1 MNKTTTADFFDQP
14 KEKSKIKVYIVT
26 EFFKT
31 YFSIIN
37 RRGFS
42 EEIYYI
48 DLFSGPGIYKD
59 GTRSTPMVL
68 MDIVESFKDDD
79 IRNKLVML
87 FNDENS
93 EYYNTLNQQVVQ
105 HPVYPK
111 LKHKPIVLNKKAS
124 EVDLTTYYSNQ
135 KPKFSFIDPW
145 GYIDVSAEQISKL
158 VKSIGSDC
166 VLFFNSNRILQ
177 DLGKSHSKSHMQKIF
192 GSRYEE
198 AVSVQQD
205 RSLSQYSKAH
215 KFVSLFSQNLYDTY
229 FAGLKSK
236 GYRLFVLPFAVEQDE
251 VEKISHYLLFIT
263 KNHKAISEM
272 KKIMVKK
279 SNTFSE
285 ILGYDNKDLLTIS
298 LFSREQDVCVGIATV
313 FNDLFA
319 QQPQLRV
326 QKKDIFEWLMLVD
339 AFSMSIKYEVTPYT
353 AEEIKKCVEKWDRE
367 GKIDVEIPANKN
379 IKKRITNDRKFSFNE
394 TFGE

>member
-1 MNKTTTADFFDQP
+1 MKKTTTNGFFDYP

-37 RRGFS
+37 KCGFS
-42 EEIYYI
+42 NEIYYI

-59 GTRSTPMVL
+59 GTRSTPMIL
-68 MDIVESFKDDD
+68 MDIVNDFKDDD
-79 IRNKLVML
+79 IRNKLIML

-93 EYYNTLNQQVVQ
+93 DYYNILNQQVLQ
-105 HPVYPK
+105 HPVYRK

-124 EVDLTTYYSNQ
+124 EVDLTKYYSNQ

-177 DLGKSHSKSHMQKIF
+177 DLGKSHSKSHMEKIF
-192 GSRYEE
+192 GSRYED

-205 RSLSQYSKAH
+205 GTLTQHTKAH

-229 FAGLKSK
+229 FAGLKSM

-251 VEKISHYLLFIT
+251 VEKISHYLLFIS

-279 SNTFSE
+279 SNTFSAV
-285 ILGYDNKDLLTIS
+285 LGYDNKDLMTIS
-298 LFSREQDVCVGIATV
+298 LFSREDDVCIGIKTI
-313 FNDLFA
+313 FSELFT
-319 QQPQLRV
+319 QQPNLSM
-326 QKKDIFEWLMLVD
+326 QKKDISEWLTLLD
-339 AFSMSIKYEVTPYT
+339 AFSMSAKYEVTPYT
-353 AEEIKKCVEKWDRE
+353 ADELKRCIEQWDKE
-367 GKIDVEIPANKN
+367 GKIDIEIPLNKT
-379 IKKRITNDRKFSFNE
+379 IKKRITNDRKFSFVE

>member
-1 MNKTTTADFFDQP
+1 
-14 KEKSKIKVYIVT
+14 
-26 EFFKT
+26 
-31 YFSIIN
+31 
-37 RRGFS
+37 
-42 EEIYYI
+42 
-48 DLFSGPGIYKD
+48 
-59 GTRSTPMVL
+59 MVL
-68 MDIVESFKDDD
+68 MDIVDSFKDDD

-87 FNDENS
+87 FNDENA
-93 EYYNTLNQQVVQ
+93 EYYNTLNQQVAQ

-111 LKHKPIVLNKKAS
+111 LKHKPIVVNKKAS
-124 EVDLTTYYSNQ
+124 GVDLTFYYSNQ

-177 DLGKSHSKSHMQKIF
+177 DLGKSHSKSHMEKIF

-198 AVSVQQD
+198 AISVQQD
-205 RSLSQYSKAH
+205 STLTQYSKAH

-229 FAGLKSK
+229 FSGLRSK

-298 LFSREQDVCVGIATV
+298 LFSREQDVCVGIKTI

-319 QQPQLRV
+319 QQPKLRV

-353 AEEIKKCVEKWDRE
+353 AEEIKKCVEQWDKE
-367 GKIDVEIPANKN
+367 GKIDIENPPNKA
-379 IKKRITNDRKFSFNE
+379 IKKSITNDRKFSFNE